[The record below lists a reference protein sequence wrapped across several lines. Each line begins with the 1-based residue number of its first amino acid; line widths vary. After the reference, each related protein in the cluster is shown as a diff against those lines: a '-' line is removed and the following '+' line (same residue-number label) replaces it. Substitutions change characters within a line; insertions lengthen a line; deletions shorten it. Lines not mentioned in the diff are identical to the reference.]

1 MKKKILSALLATLML
16 ATMLSGCGGKKDD
29 STSSNGGNGSGTV
42 SSRVWKF
49 SHTRAEGTDNDI
61 MANKF
66 ADSLMENLDGLQID
80 MYPNNQLG
88 DYTVVQ
94 EAVGLD
100 EVQLMLGSMSNGVD
114 PTLSVQIAPYLVNNW
129 DDAYEFYNSD
139 DGIITNYVRES
150 LEKQNIH
157 LLDGLRY
164 LYGEPLSVYATCS
177 RGIVKPGQEGV
188 SPEYDTDDHSTAV
201 LRFEN
206 NVTATLV
213 SGCYSQGVRPNCG
226 LVITLNDMVIDY
238 RLRNNLIL
246 RSAHQTLDI
255 DRQVDQTLLLD
266 QAFVRAVQ
274 TGDPS
279 GIRSPYADALK
290 SLKLCFAANRSMETG
305 EVVYF

>member
-114 PTLSVQIAPYLVNNW
+114 PTLSVQIAPYLVNN
-129 DDAYEFYNSD
+129 
-139 DGIITNYVRES
+139 
-150 LEKQNIH
+150 
-157 LLDGLRY
+157 
-164 LYGEPLSVYATCS
+164 
-177 RGIVKPGQEGV
+177 
-188 SPEYDTDDHSTAV
+188 
-201 LRFEN
+201 
-206 NVTATLV
+206 
-213 SGCYSQGVRPNCG
+213 
-226 LVITLNDMVIDY
+226 
-238 RLRNNLIL
+238 
-246 RSAHQTLDI
+246 
-255 DRQVDQTLLLD
+255 
-266 QAFVRAVQ
+266 
-274 TGDPS
+274 
-279 GIRSPYADALK
+279 
-290 SLKLCFAANRSMETG
+290 
-305 EVVYF
+305 

>member
-157 LLDGLRY
+157 LLAVMPKYFG
-164 LYGEPLSVYATCS
+164 AIMTT
-177 RGIVKPGQEGV
+177 KPASNIE
-188 SPEYDTDDHSTAV
+188 
-201 LRFEN
+201 
-206 NVTATLV
+206 
-213 SGCYSQGVRPNCG
+213 
-226 LVITLNDMVIDY
+226 
-238 RLRNNLIL
+238 
-246 RSAHQTLDI
+246 
-255 DRQVDQTLLLD
+255 
-266 QAFVRAVQ
+266 
-274 TGDPS
+274 DP
-279 GIRSPYADALK
+279 
-290 SLKLCFAANRSMETG
+290 AANKGVKIRVPPD
-305 EVVYF
+305 EVL